1 MLLLYG
7 ALAGKAALLLT
18 WMVATVLEIL
28 TAVASTVACGFLAAD
43 DAEDAR
49 LSVAEA
55 VMYMVALTVF
65 SGEC

>member
-1 MLLLYG
+1 VLLLYG
-7 ALAGKAALLLT
+7 ALAGKAALLLA
-18 WMVATVLEIL
+18 WMVLAVLEIL
-28 TAVASTVACGFLAAD
+28 TAVASTVACGVD